1 MSAVPS
7 ASTCAETAARS
18 QRAVSQRAV
27 PQRAVPKFQRWID
40 LLAALL
46 VRRGV
51 VTFQQL
57 EPLVPDYGDPRR
69 GREARQ
75 RMFDRDKDELRA
87 FGVPIE
93 TVEGREGDDVGYRLR
108 PEDFYLP
115 YLALAA
121 EQGAEDGTEPGAAPA
136 GPRKVDAWGYHA
148 LRSLAFE
155 PDELAAVADAAAR
168 VRALGD
174 PALAGH
180 VAGAVRK
187 LAFDLPF
194 DDADAGDAHLV
205 AASAR
210 PDPALLDLLGRAVLE
225 RRRVAFDYHA
235 LGRDETARRTVE
247 PWGMFYLSGHW
258 YLAGCDRARGADDAG
273 LRNFRVSRMH
283 GAALAGRAS
292 EPAPQYAVPAGF
304 RLRTHA
310 QSRQAWE
317 LGDGDAA
324 LVTVAFARDS
334 GATHAALALGEV
346 VALGDAVAGTPEP
359 LGGGGVVV
367 RGFRVRRPEAFVRWL
382 LGFAGEARPLAP
394 PSLVAAY
401 AAEVAAVRALY
412 RGADGAAADGA
423 A

>member
-1 MSAVPS
+1 MSAP
-7 ASTCAETAARS
+7 AAV
-18 QRAVSQRAV
+18 A
-27 PQRAVPKFQRWID
+27 QRAVPKFQRWID

-46 VRRGV
+46 VRRGGA
-51 VTFQQL
+51 TFQQL
-57 EPLVPDYGDPRR
+57 EQLVPDYGDPRR
-69 GREARQ
+69 ERASRR
-75 RMFDRDKDELRA
+75 RMFERDKDELRA
-87 FGVPIE
+87 FGVPVE
-93 TVEGREGDDVGYRLR
+93 TLDARDGDEPAYRLR

-115 YLALAA
+115 YLALAT
-121 EQGAEDGTEPGAAPA
+121 EEGAGEEGVAA
-136 GPRKVDAWGYHA
+136 GPPKVDAWGYHA

-194 DDADAGDAHLV
+194 DDAASPGDGHLV
-205 AASAR
+205 AATAR

-258 YLAGCDRARGADDAG
+258 YLAGCDRERGVDGGG
-273 LRNFRVSRMH
+273 LRNFRVSRMR
-283 GAALAGRAS
+283 GAALAVRAS
-292 EPAPQYAVPAGF
+292 EPAPQYMVPAEF

-310 QSRQAWE
+310 RSRQAWE
-317 LGDGDAA
+317 LGDGDAT

-334 GATHAALALGEV
+334 GVTHAALALGEAV
-346 VALGDAVAGTPEP
+346 EMLGDVNARDDA
-359 LGGGGVVV
+359 VV
-367 RGFRVRRPEAFVRWL
+367 RGFRVRRPDAFVRWL

-412 RGADGAAADGA
+412 RAAPRAVGDA
-423 A
+423 